1 MIRPTPLPNSKP
13 RPAIRDRALVGP
25 SVGEQA
31 LAERQPTAK
40 KMLLDA
46 IKLRTE
52 ALAGVSTGARGVNGV
67 IKAASSVQKAGSG
80 DKFHAASA
88 AASAMEKLTPV
99 LSRSAVGAAAGAVVL
114 AYGDDQLTVQG
125 RAIGAGLKKA
135 TDDTLASSERAH
147 GALDAA
153 LGASQ
158 LAVVGRA
165 MGKAAVATGGYAGR
179 ALQQVSAFAPLVA
192 KAEEIVARVGAT
204 QFGRSLGFLNKWIP
218 LLNVAWVVMAGKTA
232 LDVHHDPEASARTR
246 TLSLV
251 ALGASAAVFGAG
263 VLLGPWAFA
272 GITAA
277 SIGADLALAY
287 SRKRDAQATA

>member
-1 MIRPTPLPNSKP
+1 MIRPTLASISTH
-13 RPAIRDRALVGP
+13 RPALRDRALVGP
-25 SVGEQA
+25 SAGEQA
-31 LAERQPTAK
+31 LAERQPTAQ
-40 KMLLDA
+40 KMLIDA

-52 ALAGVSTGARGVNGV
+52 ALGGVSTGARGVNGV

-88 AASAMEKLTPV
+88 AVSAMEKLTPV
-99 LSRSAVGAAAGAVVL
+99 LSRSAVGAATSAVVL
-114 AYGDDQLTVQG
+114 AYGDDQLAVQSK
-125 RAIGAGLKKA
+125 AIGAGLKKA
-135 TDDTLASSERAH
+135 TDETLDKAERVH

-153 LGASQ
+153 IGASQ

-165 MGKAAVATGGYAGR
+165 VGKAVVATGGYIGR
-179 ALQQVSAFAPLVA
+179 VLQKVPALVPLIG
-192 KAEEIVARVGAT
+192 KAEEIVAKVGAT
-204 QFGRSLGFLNKWIP
+204 QFGRSLAFLNKWIP

-232 LDVHHDPEASARTR
+232 LDVHHDSQASARSK